1 MKTCI
6 ASYSQWTTGKDG
18 NWTIFDHPDPIT
30 VKGTVGR
37 MLESFIKSD
46 VKSHVVIFPNSTH
59 PSIEKHVKNL
69 IKPYM
74 DKLDLHMFTGKE
86 GKEMLKVLKK
96 AGFPEEFDDSFGYA
110 NYGQYRNWMLL
121 YAAFK
126 GFDNILTIDDDELIT
141 KKRYVEDI
149 AERDL
154 LTTYKGKE
162 VLGKGGC
169 YTNAQ
174 GKKYYDGQIAEFKQW
189 PKDRLFN
196 QSIKDQL
203 NAPGGRLVRLETAL
217 GGNMIENRKMF
228 LKVPYDIN
236 IPRGEDDDYA
246 MNAEFLGFTYF
257 YDKDMFVPHLPP
269 KRTGF
274 YWTRMR
280 QDIIRFKYLREK
292 CRLFGIDV
300 NKINVFYRY
309 FLQEDLEYV
318 ATVGSIDAAKRYWPT
333 EPKEAEEFLNNAIT
347 AAKPSQNTMTQ
358 RVEKQIRFMKA
369 WGKVLPK
376 IEGEWKDK

>member
-18 NWTIFDHPDPIT
+18 NWMIFDHPDPIT
-30 VKGTVGR
+30 IKGTVGR
-37 MLESFIKSD
+37 MLESFTKFEVISP
-46 VKSHVVIFPNSTH
+46 VVIFPNSTH
-59 PSIEKHVKNL
+59 PSIEGHIKKLV
-69 IKPYM
+69 KPYM
-74 DKLDLHMFTGKE
+74 EDLDVHVFTGKE
-86 GKEMLKVLKK
+86 GKEMVKILKK
-96 AGFPEEFDDSFGYA
+96 AGFPKDLDDAWGYA

-126 GFDNILTIDDDELIT
+126 GYDNILTIDDDELFD
-141 KKRYVEDI
+141 KKGYVENI

-154 LTTYKGKE
+154 LAKHKGEE

-169 YTNAQ
+169 YTDAN
-174 GKKYYDGQIAEFKQW
+174 GKKFYDGQIAEFKNW

-196 QSIKDQL
+196 QSIQDQL
-203 NAPGGRLVRLETAL
+203 NAAGGRLVRLETAC

-246 MNAEFLGFTYF
+246 MNAEYLGFTYF
-257 YDKDMFVPHLPP
+257 YDKDMYVPHLPP
-269 KRTGF
+269 PRTKF

-280 QDIIRFKYLREK
+280 QDIKRFKYLREK
-292 CRLFGIDV
+292 CRMYGV
-300 NKINVFYRY
+300 NLKTINVFYRY
-309 FLQEDLEYV
+309 FLKDDLEYN
-318 ATVGSIDAAKRYWPT
+318 AISGSIDAARRYMN
-333 EPKEAEEFLNNAIT
+333 KDRNEAEEFLNNAII
-347 AAKPSQNTMTQ
+347 AAKPDLKEMIKL
-358 RVEKQIRFMKA
+358 VEKQVRFMEY

-376 IEGEWKDK
+376 VEGEWT